1 MKQTK
6 SVYRIVPTVTEKL
19 GACWA
24 LKQDNTVVGIFVSK
38 QLAEAQKKKLE
49 TINLDNFKISNSSR
63 LEIKF

>member
-6 SVYRIVPTVTEKL
+6 SAYRIVPTVTEKL

-24 LKQDNTVVGIFVSK
+24 LKQDNVIIGTFISK
-38 QLAEAQKKKLE
+38 QLAEVQKQKLE
-49 TINLDNFKISNSSR
+49 AINSENFKISNLSK